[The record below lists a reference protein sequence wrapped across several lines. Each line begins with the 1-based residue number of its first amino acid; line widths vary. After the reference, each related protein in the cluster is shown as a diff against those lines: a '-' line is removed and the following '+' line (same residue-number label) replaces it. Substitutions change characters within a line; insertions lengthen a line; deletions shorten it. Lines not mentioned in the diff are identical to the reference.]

1 LLIYEDMLMRDFIV
15 VLGLVA
21 AAPAHAERVL
31 TLADALSMAKKQ
43 SRDLEA
49 GRARVDQAKSGIDQ
63 ALAALLP
70 NASAQGK
77 YTHNYK
83 EVDFD
88 LQTLAGTTF
97 GLADVIKATSR
108 NPVQNGA
115 INAFEQGVA
124 KGLAGQ
130 PPIVI
135 QKEEQLD
142 VAAQVTVPLI
152 VPAGYPAL
160 SAAKKTTRSAEAN
173 YAANEANL
181 LLSAAQ
187 AFFAAAGAD
196 ELVAARGHAV
206 DVAKKTRDDAR
217 ARFNAG
223 VVNRV
228 EVMRAE
234 LALQRAEQSEVES
247 EDLREQAYRALATL
261 LVFHEPFKVAPGE
274 LPSPRNDRV
283 AEVAAQ
289 ALTLRPEIAAL
300 DKSLDAARA
309 QASSA
314 AWRWAPTLS
323 AFGNVRAY
331 NYTGFSGD
339 KYAWAVGLQLD
350 WLLYDGGA
358 RDAAR
363 KLANAQAR
371 EDEARL
377 LQLRDTISDDV
388 YNAERAVST
397 KRRALMTADSAA
409 KLSQETL
416 SLVRAQ
422 HDAGT
427 ATQLD
432 LLQAQDA
439 LVSAEVGLA
448 QARFDLQL
456 SDLNLQRIAGTFPA
470 GGRL

>member
-1 LLIYEDMLMRDFIV
+1 MVMRNFILVFMLF
-15 VLGLVA
+15 A
-21 AAPAHAERVL
+21 ATPAHAQRVL
-31 TLADALSMAKKQ
+31 TLDEALSMAKKQ
-43 SRDLEA
+43 SRDLQA
-49 GRARVDQAKSGIDQ
+49 ARARLDEARSGIDS

-88 LQTLAGTTF
+88 PATFAQGTF
-97 GLADVIKATSR
+97 ALADVIKATSR
-108 NPVQNGA
+108 NPIQNGA
-115 INAFEQGVA
+115 INLYEQKA
-124 KGLAGQ
+124 ADALASQ
-130 PPIVI
+130 PAIVI

-142 VAAQVTVPLI
+142 LAAQVTVPLI

-160 SAAKKTTRSAEAN
+160 SAAKKSARSAEAN
-173 YAANEANL
+173 YAATEATL

-196 ELVAARGHAV
+196 ELMAARGHAV

-234 LALQRAEQSEVES
+234 LALQRAEQAEVES
-247 EDLREQAYRALATL
+247 EDLREQAYRGLATL

-274 LPSPRNDRV
+274 LPAARNDRV
-283 AEVAAQ
+283 DEVASR

-300 DKSLDAARA
+300 EKSLEAARA

-314 AWRWAPTLS
+314 AWRWAPQLS

-339 KYAWAVGLQLD
+339 KYSWAVGAQLD
-350 WLLYDGGA
+350 WILYDGGA

-371 EDEARL
+371 ENEAHL
-377 LQLRDTISDDV
+377 LQLRDSINDDV
-388 YNAERAVST
+388 YNAERALST
-397 KRRALMTADSAA
+397 KRRALRTADSAA

-416 SLVRAQ
+416 NLVRAQ

-456 SDLNLQRIAGTFPA
+456 SDLNLRRIAGTFPA
-470 GGRL
+470 GGPL